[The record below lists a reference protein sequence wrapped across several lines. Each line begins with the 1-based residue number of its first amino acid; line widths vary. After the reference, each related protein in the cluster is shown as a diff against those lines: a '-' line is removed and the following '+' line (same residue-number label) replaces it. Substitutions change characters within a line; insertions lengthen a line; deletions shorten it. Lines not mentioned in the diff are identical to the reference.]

1 MGAAAESALN
11 GLTILIVESDARF
24 LHQLQRALQE
34 EDADTIAV
42 IDPTSV
48 AGAQRIT
55 QSIFSAA
62 VINEWHRRAAHS
74 LRDIPAL
81 IYGGTAPVPAQVDAI
96 LAALKAV
103 LTK

>member
-1 MGAAAESALN
+1 MTALD

-24 LHQLQRALQE
+24 LGELRRALE
-34 EDADTIAV
+34 EEGAATLAV
-42 IDPTSV
+42 SDPNSV

-62 VINEWHRRAAHS
+62 VINEWHQRAAHS
-74 LRDIPAL
+74 LRNMPAL

-103 LTK
+103 LAR